1 MKWIIQSYLGFNNLG
16 QLDNSNQMIKLTVI
30 AILPNLKDTLKK
42 FLIKI
47 VFRKMITDFHSFT
60 VSKKA
65 HFDHFRT

>member
-1 MKWIIQSYLGFNNLG
+1 MKWIIESYSGLINLG

-30 AILPNLKDTLKK
+30 AILPNLKDKFKK

-47 VFRKMITDFHSFT
+47 VFRKMITVFHSFT
-60 VSKKA
+60 VFKKA